1 MNLAD
6 FVFALIVA
14 MTLAGAFLA
23 VWLKNVFYNA
33 LSLIVCL
40 FGVACLFIYLNSEFL
55 AVMEVIVYI
64 GAISVAIIFAIM
76 LSRPM
81 FQKHEKRNPVK
92 LLTGFALAA
101 TLFWILSK
109 VIVNTQ
115 WPTES
120 LEGDYSIRA
129 IGHTL
134 LGAHILPFEV
144 ISVVLLV
151 AIIGAIVIANREGS
165 AR

>member
-6 FVFALIVA
+6 FVFTLIVG
-14 MTLAGAFLA
+14 MTLVGAFLA

-33 LSLIVCL
+33 LSLILCL

-81 FQKHEKRNPVK
+81 TQKHEKRSPVK
-92 LLTGFALAA
+92 LLSGLGLSSA
-101 TLFWILSK
+101 LFWIL
-109 VIVNTQ
+109 TQ
-115 WPTES
+115 AIGKTHWP
-120 LEGDYSIRA
+120 LEETGGDYSIRS
-129 IGHTL
+129 IGKSL
-134 LGAHILPFEV
+134 LTVNILPFEM
-144 ISVVLLV
+144 ISLVLLV
-151 AIIGAIVIANREGS
+151 AIIGAILIARQKESGS
-165 AR
+165 